1 MLAPKS
7 LKAVG
12 LNLKGQRFKSWQAF
26 PNRNRS
32 PSKGNKT
39 KAVCHS
45 IDDTNTTISTDGN
58 DDADANAGGNANAD
72 TDTDTEADAD
82 ADADAD
88 ANMELRVGSSAE
100 LTLKMFCQ
108 WKNRILVDQEFDLAV
123 LLTR

>member
-1 MLAPKS
+1 MLVPNF
-7 LKAVG
+7 LKAVS
-12 LNLKGQRFKSWQAF
+12 LNLKGPRFKSWQAF
-26 PNRNRS
+26 PNKNTF
-32 PSKGNKT
+32 PSNGNET
-39 KAVCHS
+39 KAFCHS

-82 ADADAD
+82 ADA
-88 ANMELRVGSSAE
+88 NMELRVGSSAE

-108 WKNRILVDQEFDLAV
+108 WKNRILVEQEFDLAV